1 MTHAPTPVAPDRDAV
16 PTLTYEGTDI
26 RQRGH
31 MLNLTDMWRAAGSS
45 ANRRPTFWL
54 DMEATKRFR
63 AHVRRRWSHP
73 DLGPAGVAHTAPRAF
88 HPKGGRPDLTA
99 EAAETASPNV
109 TLGYI
114 WTVDGD
120 GLVATARGNGGG
132 TWAHWQLALAYAKYL
147 SPEFHTWCNDV
158 VRNAMQRF
166 GGPPDRRD
174 ALTRYVDRQFGRLH
188 RRLDT
193 LDRHAADTMF
203 LVVSAQDLLL
213 NQRRPFSE
221 PSRAVMCAVIANPP
235 YEGQC
240 PSCETV
246 PVLTT
251 DLQVGE
257 GAQFDHFYHRGL
269 NRPEHGWLV
278 CKPCHHELTHG
289 GYLARF
295 TRMPE
300 FRRFQDAVRDAVRA
314 GKAQRL
320 PGAAAP
326 WSAQP

>member
-1 MTHAPTPVAPDRDAV
+1 MTHPPTPAASDRDAV

-26 RQRGH
+26 RQRGL
-31 MLNLTDMWRAAGSS
+31 MLNLTDMWRAAGRS

-54 DMEATKRFR
+54 DMEETKRFR
-63 AHVRRRWSHP
+63 AHVRRRWPHP
-73 DLGPAGVAHTAPRAF
+73 DLGLAGP
-88 HPKGGRPDLTA
+88 RPDLAA
-99 EAAETASPNV
+99 EAAEPTGPNV

-114 WTVDGD
+114 WTIDGD
-120 GLVATARGNGGG
+120 GLVATARGNKGG

-147 SPEFHTWCNDV
+147 SPEFHTWCNGV
-158 VRNAMQRF
+158 VRNAMECF

-174 ALTRYVDRQFGRLH
+174 ALTRYVERQFDRLH

-257 GAQFDHFYHRGL
+257 GAQFDHFYHHGL

-295 TRMPE
+295 MRMPE